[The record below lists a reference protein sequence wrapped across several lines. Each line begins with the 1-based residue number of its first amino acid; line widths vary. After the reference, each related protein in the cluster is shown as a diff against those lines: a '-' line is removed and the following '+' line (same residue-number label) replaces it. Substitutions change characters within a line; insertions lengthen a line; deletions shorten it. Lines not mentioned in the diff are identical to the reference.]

1 MTMTVEE
8 YLLSERSEEQKN
20 SIFRA
25 SHSCLSSTPASGR
38 ELPAN
43 ARPPMTADE
52 KTITS
57 RAKKPH
63 SLAYDGFGD
72 FGVVG

>member
-8 YLLSERSEEQKN
+8 YLLSERSEEQTN
-20 SIFRA
+20 SIFGA
-25 SHSCLSSTPASGR
+25 SHNCLSSAPASGR
-38 ELPAN
+38 ELPAS

-57 RAKKPH
+57 RSKKAQSPV
-63 SLAYDGFGD
+63 DDCFGD